1 MALIKSDR
9 KDFMSYSVPYT
20 FIPGTKARAQ
30 EINANF
36 TSITDSI
43 DALDTK
49 KIDLD
54 LSNISETGIEFIKNN
69 TLTRNIGEI
78 IFAPIPIT
86 DVGVHLLDG
95 TKISEEGIYKDFVKY
110 IKKLY
115 NEAPT
120 ANYFTDEASWQQSVT
135 TYGSCGKFVYDSTN
149 NTVRLPK
156 VSDILQG
163 TTDVTALG
171 DLIEAGLP
179 NITGSVGRTYE
190 YANDS
195 YPSGAFY
202 ETGTTI
208 KNWASG
214 GGTDLCDTY
223 FNASRSSSI
232 YGKSSTVQPQTIKVL
247 YYIVIA
253 NSTKTEIQVDI
264 DEIATD
270 LSGKAD
276 TDLSNISASQS
287 AKNEIVTWGMPDYNG
302 QIQLSTGAT
311 EQTYTAPS
319 KGFIGYNF
327 LMDGNNTGYVK
338 VNDITVITNRPAGSS
353 HYDFVSGIIPVD
365 KNDVIKYWSNSSG
378 NNFNNFQFYPM
389 KGAN

>member
-36 TSITDSI
+36 TS
-43 DALDTK
+43 
-49 KIDLD
+49 
-54 LSNISETGIEFIKNN
+54 
-69 TLTRNIGEI
+69 
-78 IFAPIPIT
+78 IT

>member
-120 ANYFTDEASWQQSVT
+120 ANYFTDEASWQQSVS
-135 TYGSCGKFVYDSTN
+135 TYGVCGKFVYDSTN

-171 DLIEAGLP
+171 DLVEAGLP
-179 NITGSVGRTYE
+179 NITGSISSSGRLFNPGTT
-190 YANDS
+190 A
-195 YPSGAFY
+195 GAFSSTTV
-202 ETGTTI
+202 TGPALT
-208 KNWASG
+208 NG
-214 GGTDLCDTY
+214 GNQAMLNSLS
-223 FNASRSSSI
+223 FSASRSSSI
-232 YGKSSTVQPQTIKVL
+232 YGNSSTVQPQAIKVL

-253 NSTKTEIQVDI
+253 NSTKTEIQSDI
-264 DEIATD
+264 DEVVTD
-270 LSGKAD
+270 LNGKAD
-276 TDLSNISASQS
+276 TDLTNTTNTGYIKMAGASMPSNKYINLTLGASG
-287 AKNEIVTWGMPDYNG
+287 T
-302 QIQLSTGAT
+302 
-311 EQTYTAPS
+311 TYTAPAN
-319 KGFIGYNF
+319 GWFCV
-327 LMDGNNTGYVK
+327 NTGNV
-338 VNDITVITNRPAGSS
+338 AGSVTIYNANLGMGTMS
-353 HYDFVSGIIPVD
+353 PAISGWGGGVAFLPVKKGDIVTIWYSNGAEIFRFVYAVGSE
-365 KNDVIKYWSNSSG
+365 SEA
-378 NNFNNFQFYPM
+378 Q
-389 KGAN
+389 